1 MVDSMSGYVRQT
13 GNNKWFVRA
22 SAGKHPV
29 TGKRIQKSRVVY
41 GTRDDAK
48 KALYELEGQRY
59 LGTSR
64 ALGALLDEVVRAW
77 LDAPTKGGKKRAATT
92 TYHDLNRYKR
102 YVQPTLGSVLVDDI
116 RPVDFMRLYQSLIVE
131 LGLSP
136 RSVLHVHSMLRAAL
150 NWAWKHELVTSQA
163 IVKVD
168 PPSVGLAP
176 PRAPDRDVVLKHL
189 EILKDTDPE
198 LWVAVFLAGS
208 MGLRR
213 SELAGLRWSHIDL
226 AAETLTISDGVVKVP
241 GHGAITTKTK
251 TGLHGFAR
259 FVLHPTS
266 LNALIIK
273 YSDLGQRLLA
283 AGKSDQVERYVFS
296 SDLLGEQPIDPDLL
310 SKWLRKHCK
319 RHPEL
324 PSITFQSLRKFTS
337 SALEGGGIDETTAS
351 ALLRD
356 RPETVSRHYR
366 AAYASRVRSATL
378 QLGDLLTAN
387 DHLDVDEEGG

>member
-1 MVDSMSGYVRQT
+1 MNGHIRQT
-13 GNNKWFVRA
+13 GSNKWFVRV

-59 LGTSR
+59 LGVSR
-64 ALGALLDEVVRAW
+64 ASCASLDEIVTAW
-77 LDAPTKGGKKRAATT
+77 LDAPTKGGKKGAATT
-92 TYHDLNRYKR
+92 AYHDSNRYKR
-102 YVQPTLGSVLVDDI
+102 YVQPTLGCVLVDDI
-116 RPVDFMRLYQSLIVE
+116 RPVDFMRLYQSLITE

-163 IVKVD
+163 IAKVD

-189 EILKDTDPE
+189 DILKDTDPE

-226 AAETLTISDGVVKVP
+226 VAETLTICDGVVKVP
-241 GHGAITTKTK
+241 GYGAITTNTK

-283 AGKSDQVERYVFS
+283 VGQPGQVDRYVFS
-296 SDLLGEQPIDPDLL
+296 SDLLGENPIDPDLL
-310 SKWLRKHCK
+310 SKWLRKHCE
-319 RHPEL
+319 RHQNL

-337 SALEGGGIDETTAS
+337 SALEGGGVDETTAS

-366 AAYASRVRSATL
+366 AAQASRVRAATL
-378 QLGDLLTAN
+378 QLGDLLTN
-387 DHLDVDEEGG
+387 

>member
-1 MVDSMSGYVRQT
+1 
-13 GNNKWFVRA
+13 
-22 SAGKHPV
+22 
-29 TGKRIQKSRVVY
+29 
-41 GTRDDAK
+41 
-48 KALYELEGQRY
+48 
-59 LGTSR
+59 
-64 ALGALLDEVVRAW
+64 
-77 LDAPTKGGKKRAATT
+77 
-92 TYHDLNRYKR
+92 
-102 YVQPTLGSVLVDDI
+102 
-116 RPVDFMRLYQSLIVE
+116 MRLYQSLIVE
-131 LGLSP
+131 LDLSA

-163 IVKVD
+163 IAKVD

-189 EILKDTDPE
+189 ETLKDTNPE

-226 AAETLTISDGVVKVP
+226 VAETLTICDGVVKVP
-241 GHGAITTKTK
+241 GHGSITTKTK

-283 AGKSDQVERYVFS
+283 AGKSDQVDRYVFS
-296 SDLLGEQPIDPDLL
+296 ADLLGEQPIDPDLL
-310 SKWLRKHCK
+310 SKWLRKHCE

-366 AAYASRVRSATL
+366 AAHASRVRSATL
-378 QLGDLLTAN
+378 QLGDLLTVR
-387 DHLDVDEEGG
+387 DQQDVNEEGG

>member
-1 MVDSMSGYVRQT
+1 MVDAMSGYLRQT
-13 GNNKWFVRA
+13 GNNKWFVRV

-59 LGTSR
+59 LGATRIS
-64 ALGALLDEVVRAW
+64 GVTLDAVVRAW
-77 LDAPTKGGKKRAATT
+77 LDAPTNGGKKRAATT
-92 TYHDLNRYKR
+92 SYHDLNRYKR
-102 YVQPTLGSVLVDDI
+102 NVQPTLGCVLVDEI
-116 RPVDFMRLYQSLIVE
+116 RPVDFMCLYQKLILE

-163 IVKVD
+163 IAKVD

-176 PRAPDRDVVLKHL
+176 PRAPETDVVLNHL
-189 EILKDTDPE
+189 DILKDFDRE
-198 LWVAVFLAGS
+198 LWLAVFLAGS

-226 AAETLTISDGVVKVP
+226 VGRTLTVSDGVVKVP
-241 GHGAITTKTK
+241 GFGAITTKTK

-259 FVLHPTS
+259 FVLHQTS

-283 AGKSDQVERYVFS
+283 VGKSDHVERYVFS
-296 SDLLGEQPIDPDLL
+296 SDLLGERPIDPDLL
-310 SKWLRKHCK
+310 SKWLRKHCE

-324 PSITFQSLRKFTS
+324 PPITFQSLRKFTS

-366 AAYASRVRSATL
+366 AAHATRVRTATL
-378 QLGDLLTAN
+378 QLGDLLTASDQQHTN
-387 DHLDVDEEGG
+387 GTGG